1 MKKNYFLSGAP
12 GMLTSNSQEKKYKL
26 NGVSL
31 DKSVLSYSVVL
42 TIGLLNR
49 FVMESEVSLT
59 ASSHQKT
66 IQMWQR
72 SFG

>member
-1 MKKNYFLSGAP
+1 
-12 GMLTSNSQEKKYKL
+12 MLTSNSQEKKYKL

-59 ASSHQKT
+59 ASIHQKT
-66 IQMWQR
+66 IKMWQR
-72 SFG
+72 SSG